1 MRPRRGSGA
10 ARDGRRAAVALAVA
24 LVFAA
29 ASGEAAAHAQPQV
42 GDADCRVTDLMPGF
56 WLYWEAARDAAPAE
70 QVRLFE
76 EMLREPNAAVYDGV
90 LRGLPMATEE
100 LVPRAIGQ
108 LRPVEATVRT
118 LSGQLAAQLPRQL
131 ALFREAFPDFRCTP
145 PVYFLF
151 SAGAFDGATRQ
162 VGGHTALLFGLDV
175 VAQVHGELLT
185 PLVVHELFH
194 VHHDAMVPSA
204 PEKLYWAVWKE
215 GLATYVSRR
224 LNPEVPESRICCLPD
239 TAAVSA
245 ALPTL
250 IPELLSRLDS
260 ERSEDYAR
268 YLLGGA
274 TDIPARSGYD
284 LGYRVASRLGETR
297 SLAELARLTPAEVR
311 PLVESAL
318 RAMR

>member
-1 MRPRRGSGA
+1 MNGGRAAGASSRAGIAGAVLAGTLLLTTAGAASAAGAQPSGA
-10 ARDGRRAAVALAVA
+10 AA
-24 LVFAA
+24 
-29 ASGEAAAHAQPQV
+29 E
-42 GDADCRVTDLMPGF
+42 CRVTDLMPAF

-76 EMLREPNAAVYDGV
+76 KMLREPNAAVYDGV

-100 LVPRAIGQ
+100 LVPRAIGR

-118 LSGQLAAQLPRQL
+118 LSGELAAQLPRQL

-297 SLAELARLTPAEVR
+297 SLAELARLRPEEVR

>member
-1 MRPRRGSGA
+1 MNGGRAAGASSRAGIAGAVLAGTLLLTTAGAASAAGAQPSGA
-10 ARDGRRAAVALAVA
+10 AA
-24 LVFAA
+24 
-29 ASGEAAAHAQPQV
+29 E
-42 GDADCRVTDLMPGF
+42 CRVTDLMPAF

-70 QVRLFE
+70 QARLFE
-76 EMLREPNAAVYDGV
+76 KMLREPNAAVYDGV

-100 LVPRAIGQ
+100 LVPRAIGR

-118 LSGQLAAQLPRQL
+118 LSGELAAQLPRQL

-274 TDIPARSGYD
+274 TDMPARSGYD

-297 SLAELARLTPAEVR
+297 SLAELARLRPEEVR